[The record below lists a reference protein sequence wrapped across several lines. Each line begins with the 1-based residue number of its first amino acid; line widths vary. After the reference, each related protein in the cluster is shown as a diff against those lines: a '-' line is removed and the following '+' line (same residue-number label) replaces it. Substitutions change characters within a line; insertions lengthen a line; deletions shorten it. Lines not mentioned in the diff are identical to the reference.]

1 MLLLIVVESNVLE
14 ERTNVVSL
22 VGGAGLQSVKERAGR
37 WPFWDSSLCASL
49 FLCRLMSTGSVW
61 FFHEMDPSAQ
71 ELAAFA
77 NLGDVV
83 AWIGLQDVVLAA
95 LRVAMGDFQLLREVV
110 LIPRTAWDDAVA
122 AARVQPPGDGPPPAR
137 ALRPLELGQVES
149 IRRIARLRLGL
160 PAAEERAADPPMAAP
175 GAGGG
180 GGAGAPTVAAGTAGT
195 VALTRKFKMSS
206 VFDQGDDSEISTWT
220 VARMR
225 TVMAAFK
232 AANDGEEPEQDEEV
246 TADQLAALEHRLNSG
261 ACPCPDFG
269 VWRPYGHRLA
279 RQLKLTVHH
288 ITPGGDYV
296 PYEVAGP
303 PSFNEWLAAFRV
315 FSVAMRALRAATA
328 TRLLIYQNK
337 IQKLNE
343 AYGHVCWWLVAQA
356 DQRMRSEHLER
367 IRRRAEEE
375 RAAAIASGSTHPFD
389 PTVPWD
395 YCLKAAAADRHFWE
409 EELDRKCML
418 YITHLKSQKQLT
430 DAGHGAELAGDSRG
444 GAGSSLR
451 RLPPATRKRAY
462 SGSDDQG
469 GGGNSPGGRGRGRG
483 RGSKGAKSQGRGNA
497 RMPDGRSRADGK
509 GKEFAGLG
517 ITAKGLLRNL
527 PECQVS
533 RLRVVQVLQA

>member
-1 MLLLIVVESNVLE
+1 MWHHCDTDPL
-14 ERTNVVSL
+14 
-22 VGGAGLQSVKERAGR
+22 
-37 WPFWDSSLCASL
+37 
-49 FLCRLMSTGSVW
+49 
-61 FFHEMDPSAQ
+61 EMDPSTQ
-71 ELAAFA
+71 ELAAFT

-83 AWIGLQDVVLAA
+83 AWIGLQDVILAA
-95 LRVAMGDFQLLREVV
+95 LRDAIGDFQLLREVV
-110 LIPRTAWDDAVA
+110 LIPRSAWDDAVA
-122 AARVQPPGDGPPPAR
+122 AARVQPPGDSPPPAR

-149 IRRIARLRLGL
+149 LRRIARLRLGL
-160 PAAEERAADPPMAAP
+160 PAAEERAAGSPMATP
-175 GAGGG
+175 GAEGGG
-180 GGAGAPTVAAGTAGT
+180 GAPAGAAGSGGAGGAGAPAVATGTAGT
-195 VALTRKFKMSS
+195 VALTRRFKMSS
-206 VFDQGDDSEISTWT
+206 VFDQGDDTEISTWT
-220 VARMR
+220 AARMR

-303 PSFNEWLAAFRV
+303 PSFSEWLAAFRV

-367 IRRRAEEE
+367 IRRRVEEE
-375 RAAAIASGSTHPFD
+375 RAAAVASGTTHPFD
-389 PTVPWD
+389 PSMPWD
-395 YCLKAAAADRHFWE
+395 YCLKAAAADRCFWE

-430 DAGHGAELAGDSRG
+430 DAGHGAELASDARG

-451 RLPPATRKRAY
+451 RVPTATRKRAY
-462 SGSDDQG
+462 GGSDDQG
-469 GGGNSPGGRGRGRG
+469 GGGHGPGVRGRGRG
-483 RGSKGAKSQGRGNA
+483 RGGKGAKSQGKGSA
-497 RMPDGRSRADGK
+497 RMPDGRWRVDEK
-509 GKEFAGLG
+509 GKEICWTWNHSEEGCSEICPNARSHVCEWCRSFKHRSIKCHQKPRGWVP
-517 ITAKGLLRNL
+517 N
-527 PECQVS
+527 S
-533 RLRVVQVLQA
+533 